1 MPRLPIRHLGLLT
14 AALLSLLTLSC
25 HRESGGTTTP
35 AYRPW
40 SDIVAGDT
48 LRVGTMTSP
57 TDFYIYRGEPFGI
70 EYQKAVS
77 FAKAKGLK
85 LETVIT
91 GSRDSLMKWL
101 DEGVIDISITPFAMT
116 ADNSATYD
124 FAGAVDTIAFVL
136 VQNGERGDLIRDVH
150 DLDGKSIYV
159 SANST
164 AEMRLHQIAAE
175 AALDS
180 LHILPVD
187 SIGDVDLV
195 MGVACTDSISYTV
208 VDTRLAT
215 LFASH
220 YPALDTNTRLS
231 VAIRYSWMIH
241 RGNDTLAA
249 EIDDYFSGEEGAAGL
264 DESQSMISSS
274 YFFRD
279 LTESSRYAI
288 PAQGGMI
295 SPFDQIFI
303 HESERLGWHW
313 TYLAAIAYTESRFT
327 PNIIGRS
334 GARGLMGIMPR
345 TGQIYG
351 ATPEELLDPTIAVQ
365 VAVDCLRDNE
375 SYFRFI
381 DDQHERECFTLAAY
395 NAGSGHVMDAIRLAR
410 KHGANDSIWEGGV
423 REYLLLKSTPKYFND
438 PVVKYGYVRGSETVK
453 YVDDIMILS
462 SLYRAHTEV

>member
-1 MPRLPIRHLGLLT
+1 MPTPRLRHTALLT
-14 AALLSLLTLSC
+14 ATLLALLTLSC
-25 HRESGGTTTP
+25 RRESTETTPP

-57 TDFYIYRGEPFGI
+57 TDFYIYRGQPFGL

-91 GSRDSLMKWL
+91 GSRDSLTKWL

-116 ADNSATYD
+116 ADNSAAYD

-136 VQNGERGDLIRDVH
+136 VQNESKGSLIRDVR
-150 DLDGKSIYV
+150 DLDGKSVYV

-195 MGVACTDSISYTV
+195 KAVAGPDSISYTV

-220 YPALDTNTRLS
+220 YPALDTDTRLS

-241 RGNDTLAA
+241 RDNASLAK
-249 EIDDYFSGEEGAAGL
+249 EIDDYFAGEEGTAVL
-264 DESQSMISSS
+264 EESRSMVSSS
-274 YFFRD
+274 YYFRD
-279 LTESSRYAI
+279 LTKPSRFAL
-288 PAQGGMI
+288 PASGGMI
-295 SPFDQIFI
+295 SPFDPIFI
-303 HESERLGWHW
+303 RESDRLGWHW
-313 TYLAAIAYTESRFT
+313 SYLAAIAYTESRFT
-327 PNIIGRS
+327 PDIIGRS

-345 TGQIYG
+345 TGRIYG
-351 ATPEELLDPTIAVQ
+351 ATPAELLDPTIAVR
-365 VAVDCLRDNE
+365 VAVDCLLDNE

-381 DDQHERECFTLAAY
+381 HDDHERECFTLAAY

-410 KHGANDSIWEGGV
+410 KNGANDSIWTGGV

-453 YVDDIMILS
+453 YVDDIMTLS
-462 SLYRAHTEV
+462 SIYRAHAEV